1 MATAAIDRSTTM
13 PSFST
18 HPKETLD
25 AVHAL
30 FAALGKPAKIEA
42 VDETAFSDDLQIGSN
57 FHPVFA
63 LAEHY
68 QAHDSGNR
76 GYTHNSSRGDH
87 LSIPGYTETSEVVV
101 MDISF
106 HKGETYV
113 RLNLFPNEPQEVHLA
128 LLQLLQNLETR

>member
-1 MATAAIDRSTTM
+1 M

-30 FAALGKPAKIEA
+30 FLALGKPTELDVI
-42 VDETAFSDDLQIGSN
+42 DETVFCENFQIGSN

-63 LAEHY
+63 LTEHF
-68 QAHDSGNR
+68 QAHDSGNK
-76 GYTHNSSRGDH
+76 GYTYNSSRGDH
-87 LSIPGYTETSEVVV
+87 LSTPGYTEAGEVIV

-106 HKGETYV
+106 HKGESYL
-113 RLNLFPNEPQEVHLA
+113 RLNIFPDEPREVHLA
-128 LLQLLQNLETR
+128 LLELLRNLESR